1 MVYVKKVVV
10 VKVNGKMKKV
20 IIVLVIFAF
29 GVIGLGLFILMKDSN
44 TSKKSN
50 EYIED
55 VVEYS
60 DNISIDNIK
69 GDKNKALYLV
79 LSQTHKTS
87 DNYSFLKKESGKF
100 IFREK
105 FTDVCYEVNLDD
117 FLVNTVINCTYEVN
131 K

>member
-60 DNISIDNIK
+60 DNISIDNII
-69 GDKNKALYLV
+69 GDKNNNLYLV
-79 LSQTHKTS
+79 LNQKHNTS
-87 DNYSFLKKESGKF
+87 DNYSFLKNE
-100 IFREK
+100 
-105 FTDVCYEVNLDD
+105 
-117 FLVNTVINCTYEVN
+117 
-131 K
+131 